1 MFIYLLVEPFNSY
14 IWDFPFFFCLS
25 QRHRQWVPTSLST
38 SLMSFQAPPA
48 LCGCNWWTDPH
59 CPAWAICLF
68 TPTVLWQAW
77 SGQITEQN
85 MVFLNHKERKMS
97 RLKVLT
103 DSSEKRKGKQSAKK
117 KQKKT
122 SFATEVKNK
131 DVCRSCF
138 EAKVN
143 GNVFHQRVAK
153 RETLWS
159 TPVENEPTT
168 ALLEPFREEF
178 KHISL
183 QFAAVNFTF
192 TIII

>member
-25 QRHRQWVPTSLST
+25 QRHRQWVPTSVST

-117 KQKKT
+117 KNKKKLHLQLKWKIRMFAGAALKQRSMGT
-122 SFATEVKNK
+122 SSINEWPKGKRYEALQWKMSPPRHSWNHLGKNLNK
-131 DVCRSCF
+131 FPS
-138 EAKVN
+138 
-143 GNVFHQRVAK
+143 
-153 RETLWS
+153 S
-159 TPVENEPTT
+159 
-168 ALLEPFREEF
+168 LLLL
-178 KHISL
+178 ISHL
-183 QFAAVNFTF
+183 QS
-192 TIII
+192 